1 MRSQIEQEHYIE
13 CLRRNNKVNIA
24 GRASCLGLLLLAFLL
39 VNPIVGSSARA
50 MEGDGGES
58 VTDGAV
64 SALAEGANGTDWL
77 VDGGGRV
84 ADGSASDDADEG
96 IMPTAVGSN
105 VGISFN
111 PVSGSASLTPTNAEG
126 ASAKINVSADV
137 SISNT
142 GGYTIYLSGKNAA
155 LTGNKTGQTIPA
167 TSTTTTFANLK
178 TNTWGYAAVE
188 GLNVSDTTTYA
199 ALPQGQGIKLAE
211 GSGNATNV
219 KRTFTL
225 SFATKVGNDKPA
237 DTYSNQVV
245 ISVTSSPKTIT
256 FTDYTT
262 TMQGMTSSIC
272 ETVDT
277 GAEAQLRDT
286 RDGKYYWVAKLAD
299 GKCWMTQNLDLDLS
313 TSKALTSADSDV
325 ASSWTPGFTTA
336 TQATSSTVNP
346 SSQVETRSWSLGN
359 YRITNPTTSSD
370 CGYPKNDLS
379 QCTEQFTPYT
389 TPTTVNGDEL
399 AHYIV
404 GNHYQWNAATAGT
417 GGSITE
423 GQATSS
429 ICPKGWRLPTSGVDG
444 SELQELLQLATLV
457 IAWIGWLVHHII
469 SCVAE

>member
-1 MRSQIEQEHYIE
+1 M
-13 CLRRNNKVNIA
+13 
-24 GRASCLGLLLLAFLL
+24 
-39 VNPIVGSSARA
+39 
-50 MEGDGGES
+50 
-58 VTDGAV
+58 
-64 SALAEGANGTDWL
+64 
-77 VDGGGRV
+77 
-84 ADGSASDDADEG
+84 
-96 IMPTAVGSN
+96 
-105 VGISFN
+105 
-111 PVSGSASLTPTNAEG
+111 
-126 ASAKINVSADV
+126 
-137 SISNT
+137 T
-142 GGYTIYLSGKNAA
+142 GV
-155 LTGNKTGQTIPA
+155 QTC
-167 TSTTTTFANLK
+167 
-178 TNTWGYAAVE
+178 
-188 GLNVSDTTTYA
+188 
-199 ALPQGQGIKLAE
+199 ALPI
-211 GSGNATNV
+211 
-219 KRTFTL
+219 
-225 SFATKVGNDKPA
+225 
-237 DTYSNQVV
+237 Y
-245 ISVTSSPKTIT
+245 
-256 FTDYTT
+256 
-262 TMQGMTSSIC
+262 
-272 ETVDT
+272 
-277 GAEAQLRDT
+277 
-286 RDGKYYWVAKLAD
+286 
-299 GKCWMTQNLDLDLS
+299 
-313 TSKALTSADSDV
+313 SDV